1 MVHMQLKKKLDT
13 NKTIDIIMKLESLAK
28 QKERK
33 GGGKSHTGMGVFLN
47 LINVVLKTV
56 MNDDDETRM
65 VIQF

>member
-1 MVHMQLKKKLDT
+1 
-13 NKTIDIIMKLESLAK
+13 MKLESLAK